1 MTKEYISLLRIKLK
15 NATKIYEA
23 IRDILDPKLDTPPG
37 QKINIKT

>member
-1 MTKEYISLLRIKLK
+1 MTKKYIPLLRLKLK
-15 NATKIYEA
+15 DATRIYEA